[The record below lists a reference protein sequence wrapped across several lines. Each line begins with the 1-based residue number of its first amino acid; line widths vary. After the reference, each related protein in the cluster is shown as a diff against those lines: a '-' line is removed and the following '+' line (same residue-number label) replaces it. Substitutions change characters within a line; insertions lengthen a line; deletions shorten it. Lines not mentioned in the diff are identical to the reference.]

1 MNDEIRVLLIEDNSA
16 DVYLIEVA
24 LATVKDV
31 AFTVESAER
40 LSSGL
45 KRLEAGG
52 IDAVLLDLQLPDSAG
67 FDTFLKAKARA
78 PHVPIIVLSGAGS
91 EALAIRAVREGAQ
104 DYLVKGETDG
114 RLLAR
119 AIHYAI
125 QRKRVEG
132 ELQRR
137 HDELLTLHAIS
148 ATVNQSL
155 NLEQIL
161 RNALDEILKLD
172 LFAHQAIGAIFLL
185 NEQEGNLLPIAH
197 RGFPPSHL
205 CLVKPPRVGECLC
218 GLAAQRGE
226 IIVSRSNDERHCR
239 ECPEM
244 TEHQEVCLPLK
255 ARDRTLGI
263 VVLELPTAQPISDE
277 DLRLLTA
284 IADQVSTA
292 IDNAQLYEETQR
304 SNRELMALDR
314 MEKAITSTLNL
325 GAVLDIIIGETKT
338 MLNSQAASILLHDA
352 DRNELAFVAAA
363 GSGPEEIIGLRLPA
377 TQGIAGWVMK
387 HAHSVLV
394 NDVQHD
400 PRFYK
405 PVDTYTG
412 MVTHSLL
419 AAPLKYKDRV
429 IGVIEVINHVDRKFN
444 ERSLQLLDTLAGSAA
459 IAIENARMYQ
469 EIARRLAEAQVLQE
483 VMLAAASTLDFDEV
497 LTRALQAIHHSL
509 GIEYLGFVSP
519 DESGEYLVIHPSCVG
534 FVSALE
540 SRARMPLTGSV
551 SGRVY
556 KTGQPQLIADTSKIP
571 YYFAA
576 SPSLRSELAVPV
588 QTGNRTI
595 GVLNAESPQLDAFD
609 ADSQHLFEAIA
620 AQLGVVMENARLY
633 EAEREQRKLVEQSQ
647 AQLVHG
653 EKLAA
658 MGRLAASLAHEI
670 NNPLQTI
677 HNGLQVVLSFDM
689 PPEEHQEYLVMID
702 EEVTRLRDIVT
713 RTLDFARRSQ
723 EVMKLTDLNKLL
735 EKVLALVE
743 KYLQHHNIALQCDLA
758 DNLPNVLTA
767 SNEISQVFLNLLL
780 NATEAMNG
788 GGVLRVSTRLV
799 DGVWI
804 AISFSDTG
812 RGIAPEYLDHVFE
825 PFFSTKEKGTGLG
838 LAVSYNIVKR
848 HSGEISVQ
856 STRDEGTTFTVLL
869 PMSAYIEKKEHTL

>member
-1 MNDEIRVLLIEDNSA
+1 MSDEIKVLLIEDNSA
-16 DVYLIEVA
+16 DAFLIEVA

-31 AFTVESAER
+31 TFTMESAER

-45 KRLEAGG
+45 KRLAAGG

-67 FDTFLKAKARA
+67 FDTFLQAQAHA
-78 PHVPIIVLSGAGS
+78 PQVPIIVLSGADS
-91 EALAIRAVREGAQ
+91 EALAVRAVREGAQ

-125 QRKRVEG
+125 QRKRVER
-132 ELQRR
+132 ELKRR
-137 HDELLTLHAIS
+137 HDELLILHAIS

-172 LFAHQAIGAIFLL
+172 LFAQQAIGAIFLVDA
-185 NEQEGNLLPIAH
+185 QERTLLPVAH
-197 RGFPPSHL
+197 HGFPASHP
-205 CLVKPPRVGECLC
+205 CLVDPPRVGECLC
-218 GLAAQRGE
+218 GLAAQQGE
-226 IIVSRSNDERHCR
+226 IIVSRSNDARHCR

-244 TEHQEVCLPLK
+244 SAHQEVCLPLK

-263 VVLELPTAQPISDE
+263 VALEVPLAQCVSGG
-277 DLRLLTA
+277 DLQLLSA

-304 SNRELMALDR
+304 SNRELVALDR

-325 GAVLDIIIGETKT
+325 AAVLDIIIGETKT
-338 MLNSQAASILLHDA
+338 MLNAQAASILLHDD
-352 DRNELAFVAAA
+352 DRNELVFVAAA
-363 GSGPEEIIGLRLPA
+363 SSEPAEIIGLRLPA
-377 TQGIAGWVMK
+377 TEGIAGWVMK

-394 NDVQHD
+394 SDAQHD
-400 PRFYK
+400 PRFYRQI
-405 PVDTYTG
+405 DRYTG
-412 MVTHSLL
+412 MSTQSLL

-429 IGVIEVINHVDRKFN
+429 IGVLEVVNHVDRKFN

-469 EIARRLAEAQVLQE
+469 ETTRRLAEAQILQE
-483 VMLAAASTLDFDEV
+483 VMLAGASTLDFDEV
-497 LTRALQAIHHSL
+497 LTRALQAIHRSL
-509 GIEYLGFVSP
+509 GVKYLSFASP
-519 DESGEYLVIHPSCVG
+519 DDTGTHLVIHPSCIG
-534 FVSALE
+534 FVSAPENRL
-540 SRARMPLTGSV
+540 RMPIDGSV
-551 SGRVY
+551 SGHVY
-556 KTGQPQLIADTSKIP
+556 KTGQAELITDTSKIP

-576 SPSLRSELAVPV
+576 LPALRSELAVPV
-588 QTGNRTI
+588 RTSKRAI
-595 GVLNAESPQLDAFD
+595 GVLNAESPHLSAFD
-609 ADSQHLFEAIA
+609 ADSQRLFEAIA
-620 AQLGVVMENARLY
+620 AQLGIVMENAQLY

-689 PPEEHQEYLVMID
+689 PAEEHQEYLVMID
-702 EEVTRLRDIVT
+702 EEVTRLRDIIT

-723 EVMKLTDLNKLL
+723 EVMKPTDLNALL
-735 EKVLALVE
+735 EKVLALTN

-758 DNLPNVLTA
+758 PDLPHVMTTA
-767 SNEISQVFLNLLL
+767 SEITQVFLNLLL
-780 NATEAMNG
+780 NGTEAMNEG
-788 GGVLRVSTRLV
+788 GALGVSTRRV
-799 DGVWI
+799 DI
-804 AISFSDTG
+804 F
-812 RGIAPEYLDHVFE
+812 
-825 PFFSTKEKGTGLG
+825 
-838 LAVSYNIVKR
+838 
-848 HSGEISVQ
+848 
-856 STRDEGTTFTVLL
+856 
-869 PMSAYIEKKEHTL
+869 